1 MSFNIPRQFGLQFFF
16 LLMSLSGFYIMI
28 MLDSCTLEKFGKTFL
43 HNVFVKPSGFTVFS
57 LRNLK
62 IMYSGNSLVVQ
73 GSLCYAFTVV
83 SLGSIAGRETKIR
96 QAA

>member
-1 MSFNIPRQFGLQFFF
+1 
-16 LLMSLSGFYIMI
+16 

-62 IMYSGNSLVVQ
+62 IMYSGNSVVVQ
-73 GSLCYAFTVV
+73 WSGLGAFTVV
-83 SLGSIAGRETKIR
+83 CLGSIAGRKTKIP
-96 QAA
+96 QAAWYGQNNKIK